1 MNGKRREHGGD
12 GQREDINRRRTGS
25 CLKAVSGSLSAG
37 GETGTRSEDMDPL
50 QELLDRVKP
59 STEAVS
65 PRLTLL
71 ARTER

>member
-1 MNGKRREHGGD
+1 MNVRGGNTGGD

-65 PRLTLL
+65 PSLSLFT
-71 ARTER
+71 RTER